1 MLRVLKYK
9 VQISKPKTL
18 VVRILKK
25 KKKSKITTKTKCQLF
40 VCKFH
45 AKKREK
51 MTENIGHVIGEVV
64 SSRSNNI

>member
-18 VVRILKK
+18 VISIL

-45 AKKREK
+45 ATKREK
-51 MTENIGHVIGEVV
+51 MTENIGHVMGEVV
-64 SSRSNNI
+64 SSRSINI

>member
-1 MLRVLKYK
+1 MLRVFKYK

-18 VVRILKK
+18 VVSILK

-45 AKKREK
+45 AKKMGKK
-51 MTENIGHVIGEVV
+51 MTENIGHVM
-64 SSRSNNI
+64 R

>member
-18 VVRILKK
+18 VVRILK

-51 MTENIGHVIGEVV
+51 MTENIGHVMGEVV
-64 SSRSNNI
+64 SSRSINI